1 MTWFRCHLRR
11 RLPRART
18 CVLLLFLLLLT
29 PVALARAATAQITGT
44 FHETKIG
51 RDVTYTFAGQVQ
63 TH

>member
-11 RLPRART
+11 RLPRARM

-29 PVALARAATAQITGT
+29 PIALARAAPAQITST
-44 FHETKIG
+44 FRETKIE